1 MKRRKQC
8 SCLEGWI
15 SYQIMSQFFRIK
27 IKQRSL
33 IISRFDVEGEGK
45 IEVSELRF
53 VLKNLPVKLTDGEVE
68 EMLAAVDQRQKG
80 EINIQQFRAMV
91 GLA

>member
-1 MKRRKQC
+1 
-8 SCLEGWI
+8 
-15 SYQIMSQFFRIK
+15 MSQFFRIK

>member
-1 MKRRKQC
+1 
-8 SCLEGWI
+8 
-15 SYQIMSQFFRIK
+15 MSQFFRIK

-80 EINIQQFRAMV
+80 EINIQQFRAIV

>member
-1 MKRRKQC
+1 
-8 SCLEGWI
+8 
-15 SYQIMSQFFRIK
+15 MSQFFRIR

>member
-1 MKRRKQC
+1 M
-8 SCLEGWI
+8 
-15 SYQIMSQFFRIK
+15 
-27 IKQRSL
+27 
-33 IISRFDVEGEGK
+33 
-45 IEVSELRF
+45 SELRF

-80 EINIQQFRAMV
+80 EINIQQFRAIV